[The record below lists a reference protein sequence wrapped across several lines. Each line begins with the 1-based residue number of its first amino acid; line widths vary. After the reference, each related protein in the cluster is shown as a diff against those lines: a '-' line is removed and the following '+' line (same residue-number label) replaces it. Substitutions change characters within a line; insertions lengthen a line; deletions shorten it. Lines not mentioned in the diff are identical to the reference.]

1 MLYDCI
7 GNVGQLRSD
16 IQVACARGLLNQLTN
31 KQKEVNI
38 SISDVPGYVKQGLIK
53 IRNCRGKIENYV
65 DGDLIID
72 SNLQGEIEKKNEDI
86 YTFPDEIYKLTERRH
101 IDLLE
106 QGLDFDVINRI
117 VGGELESCI
126 QKIHK
131 AS

>member
-1 MLYDCI
+1 MLGTIKPTY
-7 GNVGQLRSD
+7 
-16 IQVACARGLLNQLTN
+16 
-31 KQKEVNI
+31 KQTKEVNI

-117 VGGELESCI
+117 IGGELESCI
-126 QKIHK
+126 QKYIK
-131 AS
+131 QVKKFLLVTIFQI